1 MARCGDGSEEGKTG
15 ATYRDQDIL
24 KLQVQMI
31 SGENA
36 RYCRMGGDMCIN
48 EVGLGSLSKE
58 SNL

>member
-1 MARCGDGSEEGKTG
+1 MARCGDGSEERKTG

-36 RYCRMGGDMCIN
+36 RYCRMG
-48 EVGLGSLSKE
+48 
-58 SNL
+58 